1 MIIAHDLRI
10 PFLPSR
16 YFMEWQNKWCTT
28 CWNFLSFFEVPSLWP
43 TMSRSPWRLNG
54 KCWAQRVRIC
64 RRSRRS
70 GNQGIDL
77 AWDTC
82 HRGRR
87 YLSFFK
93 ITTDTITIIFAG
105 RFLIHVAVARSILQL
120 QGIVVGISLPRHMFF
135 WGMTT
140 TSLQPL
146 LCLLAGIGYV
156 QAVRL
161 AHDFNKHK

>member
-1 MIIAHDLRI
+1 MHIFASLCVLKMIIAHDLRI

-16 YFMEWQNKWCTT
+16 YFMEWQNKWCMT

-43 TMSRSPWRLNG
+43 TVSRSPWRLNG

-135 WGMTT
+135 GTWQ
-140 TSLQPL
+140 QPAFNH
-146 LCLLAGIGYV
+146 CYV
-156 QAVRL
+156 FWRE
-161 AHDFNKHK
+161 